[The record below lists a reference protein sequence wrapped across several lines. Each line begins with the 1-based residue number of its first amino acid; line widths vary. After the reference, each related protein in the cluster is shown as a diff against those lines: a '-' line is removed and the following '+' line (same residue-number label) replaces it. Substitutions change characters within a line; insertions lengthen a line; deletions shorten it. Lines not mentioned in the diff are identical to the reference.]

1 MAKGDRA
8 IACFAHGVLKSL
20 PMQPRDGMA
29 RSERVLP
36 GSSVM
41 TRLALFLLV
50 FVSLTGLAR
59 AQKSKTDLSDA
70 SLDTLMNLEV
80 TSVAKKEQKLSQSAA
95 AIFVITQEDIRRS
108 GATSIPEV
116 LRMVPGL
123 HVAQIDANNWAIS
136 SRGFNDR
143 FANKM
148 LVMIDGRTVYSML
161 FCGTFWDVQD
171 TVLEDIERIE
181 VIRGPGGALW
191 GANAVNG
198 IINIITK
205 PAKDTPG
212 GLLTLGGGN
221 VEGGFGAVRYGGKL
235 PSHGF
240 YRFFAKSI
248 SREDSATS
256 SGSRAGDDRNTIRGG
271 FRTEWSPTLLDELTV
286 QGDIYNGRQGES
298 VTGLVSLNPVLKNT
312 FNDRK
317 STAGGNA
324 LGRWRHTFSNGS
336 DTTLQLFYDAYN
348 RTDSELGETRRTFDL
363 DFQHHFA
370 WGKRHDILWGF
381 GYRFNTDS
389 TRGSLAV
396 SFNPSSLSQDLYSTF
411 VQDEIVLLP
420 GRLRLTL
427 GAKFE
432 HNAFTGLETQPG
444 ARLLWTPSVRHTFWT
459 AIARAVRTPARSD
472 ISLRVNM
479 DATVDAGG
487 TLTVDSMVGNPN
499 SRSED
504 LVAYEAGYRA
514 QLAPSL
520 SFDLAAFHN
529 VYTHLTTVEPG
540 IPFAES
546 SPLPSHV
553 VMPMVLEN
561 KMRGEAHGLEI
572 TTNWNV
578 TDRWTLSTAY
588 TLFQIHLR
596 RDPSSQDLISGS
608 RIEGSS
614 PRHQFQFRSRLDLH
628 QNWEFDTS
636 AYFVARLATDSV
648 PSYTR
653 VDTRLRWR
661 FSARTD
667 LSLVGQNLLQPRH
680 KEFGFGMG
688 MGATVNPSWVK
699 RAAYAQLTWRF

>member
-1 MAKGDRA
+1 
-8 IACFAHGVLKSL
+8 
-20 PMQPRDGMA
+20 
-29 RSERVLP
+29 
-36 GSSVM
+36 M
-41 TRLALFLLV
+41 TRVALFLLV
-50 FVSLTGLAR
+50 FVSLTRFAW
-59 AQKSKTDLSDA
+59 AQKSKPALDDA

-80 TSVAKKEQKLSQSAA
+80 TSVSKKEEKLSQSAA

-116 LRMVPGL
+116 LRIVPGL
-123 HVAQIDANNWAIS
+123 DVAQVDANNWAIS

-205 PAKDTPG
+205 SAKDTQG
-212 GLLTLGGGN
+212 GLITLGSGN
-221 VEGGFGAVRYGGKL
+221 LDRGFGSVRYGGKL
-235 PSHGF
+235 PSRGF
-240 YRFFAKSI
+240 YRFYSKYL

-256 SGSRAGDDRNTIRGG
+256 SGGNAGDDRNTIRGG
-271 FRTEWSPTLLDELTV
+271 FRTEWSPSLQDVLSV
-286 QGDIYNGRQGES
+286 QGDIYNGREGES
-298 VTGLVSLNPVLKNT
+298 VTGLVSLNPILKNT

-317 STAGGNA
+317 SIAGGDV

-363 DFQHHFA
+363 DFQHHFV

-381 GYRFNTDS
+381 GYRFNTDG
-389 TRGSLAV
+389 TRGSLAI
-396 SFNPSSLSQDLYSTF
+396 SFNPGSLSQNLYSTF
-411 VQDEIVLLP
+411 AQDEIALLP

-432 HNAFTGLETQPG
+432 HNLFTGLETQPG
-444 ARLLWTPSVRHTFWT
+444 ARLLWTPSARHAFWT
-459 AIARAVRTPARSD
+459 AMARAVRTPARSD
-472 ISLRVNM
+472 ISMRVNM
-479 DATVDAGG
+479 NATVDADG
-487 TLTVDSMVGNPN
+487 TVTLDSMVGNPN

-514 QLAPSL
+514 QLARRL

-540 IPFAES
+540 IPFAEN
-546 SPLPSHV
+546 SPFPPHV
-553 VMPMVLEN
+553 VMPMVLDN
-561 KMRGEAHGLEI
+561 KMRGEAHGVET
-572 TTNWNV
+572 TTNWKL
-578 TDRWTLSTAY
+578 TDRWTLSAAY
-588 TLFQIHLR
+588 TLFQIHLHR
-596 RDPSSQDLISGS
+596 NPSSQDLISGS
-608 RIEGSS
+608 RIEGTS
-614 PRHQFQFRSRLDLH
+614 PRHQFQFRSRLDLQ
-628 QNWEFDTS
+628 QNLELDTS
-636 AYFVARLATDSV
+636 AYFVARLPTDSV

-661 FSARTD
+661 FSERTE
-667 LSLVGQNLLQPRH
+667 LSIVGQNLLQPRH
-680 KEFGFGMG
+680 KEFGLGMG
-688 MGATVNPSWVK
+688 MGATLNPSWVK
-699 RAAYAQLTWRF
+699 RAAYAQLTWKF